1 MGIIPSIKVKN
12 GGFAGT
18 VEMEPAGQECWNHDT
33 DTPVANGDRTHQTN
47 NLLCLPALPYHNV
60 S

>member
-33 DTPVANGDRTHQTN
+33 DTPVFCLKRMVRKYKYVLK
-47 NLLCLPALPYHNV
+47 NLMHGR
-60 S
+60 